1 MFYEIK
7 PGSKIKLSE
16 VIAYS
21 HYPDAESEWM
31 RNTLYVTLKGAKES
45 YTYNFGSSY
54 MCGKAYEKLDAA
66 LAALDTN
73 SNIKIIMD

>member
-16 VIAYS
+16 IIAYA

-31 RNTLYVTLKGAKES
+31 RNTLHITLRGAKEV

-54 MCGKAYEKLDAA
+54 ACGRAYEKLDAA
-66 LAALDTN
+66 LTAMNDN
-73 SNIKIIMD
+73 SNVRTILD

>member
-16 VIAYS
+16 VIAYT

-31 RNTLYVTLKGAKES
+31 RNTLHVTLRGAKES
-45 YTYNFGSSY
+45 YSYNFGSSY
-54 MCGKAYEKLDAA
+54 ACGRAYEKLDAA
-66 LAALDTN
+66 LAVMNDN
-73 SNIKIIMD
+73 SNVRTILD

>member
-16 VIAYS
+16 VIAYA
-21 HYPDAESEWM
+21 HYPEAESEWM
-31 RNTLYVTLKGAKES
+31 RNTLYVTLKGAKEN

-54 MCGKAYEKLDAA
+54 MCGKAYEKLDVA
-66 LAALDTN
+66 LTAFYSN
-73 SNIKIIMD
+73 SNVRMIMD

>member
-21 HYPDAESEWM
+21 YYPDAKNEWN
-31 RNTLYVTLKGAKES
+31 RNTLYVTLKGANES
-45 YTYNFGSSY
+45 YNYNFGSSY
-54 MCGKAYEKLDAA
+54 ECGKAYEKLDAA
-66 LAALDTN
+66 LAVLDTN
-73 SNIKIIMD
+73 SNVRMIMD

>member
-21 HYPDAESEWM
+21 HYPEAESEWM

-45 YTYNFGSSY
+45 YSYNFGSSY
-54 MCGKAYEKLDAA
+54 ACGRAYEKLDAA
-66 LAALDTN
+66 LTAMSAN
-73 SNIKIIMD
+73 SNVRMIMD

>member
-16 VIAYS
+16 VIAYA

-31 RNTLYVTLKGAKES
+31 RNTLYVTLKGAKEV
-45 YTYNFGSSY
+45 YNYNFGSSY
-54 MCGKAYEKLDAA
+54 ACGRAYEKLDAA
-66 LAALDTN
+66 LTTMSAN
-73 SNIKIIMD
+73 SNVRMIMD

>member
-21 HYPDAESEWM
+21 YYPDAKNEWN
-31 RNTLYVTLKGAKES
+31 RNTLYVTLRGGQEN

-54 MCGKAYEKLDAA
+54 ACGKAYEELDAA
-66 LAALDTN
+66 LAALDTS
-73 SNIKIIMD
+73 SNVKMIMD

>member
-16 VIAYS
+16 VIVYS
-21 HYPDAESEWM
+21 HYPEAESEWM

-66 LAALDTN
+66 LTAFYSN
-73 SNIKIIMD
+73 SNVRMIMD

>member
-16 VIAYS
+16 VIAYA

-31 RNTLYVTLKGAKES
+31 RNTLYVTLKGAKEV

-54 MCGKAYEKLDAA
+54 ACGRAYEKLDAA
-66 LAALDTN
+66 LTAMNDN
-73 SNIKIIMD
+73 SNVRTILD